1 VGFRSC
7 WVCYRLYVRIRGVL
21 RTFRGGV
28 LSGFW
33 LCCKFVYRHLSS
45 RYGTNPITQI
55 DHLWYQWTPHTAS
68 IVVEPEIR
76 SDWYRFCLSG
86 PNHPEACSGE
96 SVPLDNHGHAPNIW
110 DNCPSSWLKV
120 CATPPTRRNP
130 SPPVTI
136 FSRTYHLILLAHS
149 NRQCLIRSVSV
160 SRLGRIWTKLIPLTG
175 YLSSKPNIVAKF
187 FSDAEAFLTGFI

>member
-1 VGFRSC
+1 MGFRSC
-7 WVCYRLYVRIRGVL
+7 WVYYRLHVRIHGVP

-28 LSGFW
+28 LSGLW
-33 LCCKFVYRHLSS
+33 LCCEFVYRHFSS

-55 DHLWYQWTPHTAS
+55 DHLWYQWTPHTAR
-68 IVVEPEIR
+68 IFAEPGVR

-96 SVPLDNHGHAPNIW
+96 SVPLDNHGHAPNIR
-110 DNCPSSWLKV
+110 DNSPSPWLEV
-120 CATPPTRRNP
+120 CATPQTRRNP

-149 NRQCLIRSVSV
+149 NRQCLIGGVSV
-160 SRLGRIWTKLIPLTG
+160 SRLGKIWTKLISLAG

-187 FSDAEAFLTGFI
+187 FPDAEAFLTVFI